1 MKMFKSKAGKPIM
14 RFTFR
19 ISPEIPECGFR
30 NRVESD
36 SHK

>member
-1 MKMFKSKAGKPIM
+1 MFKSKPIYM
-14 RFTFR
+14 RFIFR

-36 SHK
+36 FHK